1 MCVCSYL
8 LSSRG
13 TANTSFD
20 AATASSKNSGV
31 GGRTDLLTL
40 TALIGTIAD
49 DEGMSGINSKYGS
62 VSSPGELH
70 TEI

>member
-13 TANTSFD
+13 TANTPFD
-20 AATASSKNSGV
+20 AATAFSKNSGV

-40 TALIGTIAD
+40 TVLIGTIAD
-49 DEGMSGINSKYGS
+49 DEDMSGIKSKYGS